1 MCSRFKSIQ
10 VHVSDNSTVAD
21 HCKAFALSDPK
32 DNDYNVICDHQHND
46 KCDRCDEITST
57 IDEIEIALQEQWKA
71 RHIEEVQHTK
81 FQGTYKCLE
90 VTSYSL
96 CQSRSSSCRPSGKSG

>member
-1 MCSRFKSIQ
+1 MRSMQ
-10 VHVSDNSTVAD
+10 VHVSDNSTVPD

-57 IDEIEIALQEQWKA
+57 IDEIEIALQEESQAHRGSGK
-71 RHIEEVQHTK
+71 RRGGVQHTK

-90 VTSYSL
+90 VASYSL
-96 CQSRSSSCRPSGKSG
+96 CQSRSSSCRSS